1 MENKIP
7 KNSKLNLW
15 PPEKE
20 FNSLIKEEELT
31 HITFRFNDFKLK
43 SQIKLCMLI
52 KKLSP
57 IYTIKN
63 ISDKGITM
71 KELFH
76 ALRISN
82 PKIINNYNN
91 RFAFGQIP
99 RTIAT
104 KVSRIAYYICRR
116 KPTPQN
122 IQNIKNIIKTNDNDF
137 FYYPQPAKKNWKK
150 DWQNL
155 IDESEKLYL
164 ELTQ

>member
-20 FNSLIKEEELT
+20 FSSLIKEEELT

-63 ISDKGITM
+63 IRDRKSVLGLWFSVGAVLFSITDWRQTKHLMHILPPLVISTLIFVSGRKLWM
-71 KELFH
+71 KTIFIIIFVFLLF
-76 ALRISN
+76 
-82 PKIINNYNN
+82 NNITK
-91 RFAFGQIP
+91 FAVKQ
-99 RTIAT
+99 
-104 KVSRIAYYICRR
+104 
-116 KPTPQN
+116 
-122 IQNIKNIIKTNDNDF
+122 
-137 FYYPQPAKKNWKK
+137 
-150 DWQNL
+150 
-155 IDESEKLYL
+155 
-164 ELTQ
+164 